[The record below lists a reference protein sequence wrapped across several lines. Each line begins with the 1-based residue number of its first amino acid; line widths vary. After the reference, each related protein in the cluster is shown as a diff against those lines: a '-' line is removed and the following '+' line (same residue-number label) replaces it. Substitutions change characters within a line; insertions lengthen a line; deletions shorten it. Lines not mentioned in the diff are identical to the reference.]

1 MFVRGKKRM
10 QIYREAYL
18 MGTMVTPFGSP
29 KPYGIK
35 GTIIERHIIVVG
47 EVVDFYYLIYIMRE
61 DLRNPVSC
69 ALGTKFFLSC
79 CAQGSRRIL
88 IAKFHRC
95 WDPFIQINHESP
107 FREPYMSRID
117 SASMAEQNTSRD
129 QTVDY
134 CLLCF

>member
-1 MFVRGKKRM
+1 MFVRGEKRM

-18 MGTMVTPFGSP
+18 MGTVATTLGSP

-69 ALGTKFFLSC
+69 ALGTIFFVLLHVKDLGESGSLNSTGLGIRSSGAYHAKSLKRPPDQSC
-79 CAQGSRRIL
+79 T
-88 IAKFHRC
+88 
-95 WDPFIQINHESP
+95 
-107 FREPYMSRID
+107 Y
-117 SASMAEQNTSRD
+117 
-129 QTVDY
+129 QTY
-134 CLLCF
+134 KGPSF